1 MLSLAFTFNQFL
13 GFLVVMVIVT
23 MGFWLLIFLTGLIP
37 YWIGGALKEMMEEK
51 KAAKKK
57 NLEE

>member
-1 MLSLAFTFNQFL
+1 MLSLAFTFSQFL
-13 GFLVVMVIVT
+13 GFLVVMIIVT

-37 YWIGGALKEMMEEK
+37 YWIGSALKEMMEEK

-57 NLEE
+57 SLEE